1 MASVPAAPSP
11 SRSCV
16 WTRGPKET
24 GPSLSWRAP
33 RIAPPGCPP
42 PVFAG
47 CSPKTPHSCNGLA
60 GCPRYTRAVCLPGG
74 SVARGEGRG
83 HGRTAD
89 SRSGLGLTP
98 LRRVV
103 WPNSPIL
110 HRVSNLPEKPLSTID
125 DTTIHLTGSD
135 IPPRLGREALL
146 ALVNWLKTRQTSHDQ
161 STRTGDVEAS
171 SPGASASPDQ
181 QAEPLGHAPGGNS
194 PERGGTLL

>member
-1 MASVPAAPSP
+1 MPFLHDTARTASVPTAPSP

-24 GPSLSWRAP
+24 GSSLSWRVP

-47 CSPKTPHSCNGLA
+47 CSPKTPHSCNGPA

-110 HRVSNLPEKPLSTID
+110 HRVSNLPEKPPPAISKYGLGRCPVCASLSRSPPNSGIR
-125 DTTIHLTGSD
+125 
-135 IPPRLGREALL
+135 PPRRI
-146 ALVNWLKTRQTSHDQ
+146 
-161 STRTGDVEAS
+161 
-171 SPGASASPDQ
+171 SA
-181 QAEPLGHAPGGNS
+181 
-194 PERGGTLL
+194 R